1 MESVLPRSECGSHTA
16 MKALVAFFFG
26 HCFALRRS
34 QPNCWDSQEHIL
46 QCLQAGDADVAF
58 TMGNRYDRG
67 EGVDQDFKEAMK
79 WYRLSADHGNPKAQV
94 NIGFL
99 YKEGKGVPQDHAE
112 AFRWYRLAADQGL
125 PRGQAAVGVA
135 YATGE
140 GILQDYS
147 AAVDWCRK
155 AAKQGD
161 ASGQRCLRVLYK
173 AGGACHKITSKPIC
187 G

>member
-1 MESVLPRSECGSHTA
+1 MVSVLPKSEYGSHTA

-26 HCFALRRS
+26 TLLCAA
-34 QPNCWDSQEHIL
+34 QKPADCWDSQEHIL

-161 ASGQRCLRVLYK
+161 ESGQGCLGV
-173 AGGACHKITSKPIC
+173 
-187 G
+187 